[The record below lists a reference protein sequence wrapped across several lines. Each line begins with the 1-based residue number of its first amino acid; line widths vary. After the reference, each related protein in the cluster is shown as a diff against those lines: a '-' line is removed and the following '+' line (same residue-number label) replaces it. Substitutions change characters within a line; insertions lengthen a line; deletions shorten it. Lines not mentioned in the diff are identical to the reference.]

1 MCNGCLSDEFNHGNG
16 SQDSS
21 GSVAESTKFEGPGTE
36 TDKFEGME
44 GSSTPNTQGWGV

>member
-21 GSVAESTKFEGPGTE
+21 GTIAATEKFEGPSAETE
-36 TDKFEGME
+36 EFEGME
-44 GSSTPNTQGWGV
+44 GKSSPNTTGWGA